1 MVIAERLDEVGKP
14 AWIGLMVLGF
24 ILYWPVGL
32 AILAY
37 LIWSGRMGCWK
48 HHRHGR
54 WREDGMDRMRDTVNR
69 WTGGDTRR
77 PANGNRAFDAYREET
92 LRRLEEEER
101 DFAAFLDR
109 LRLAKDKAEFDEF
122 LAERRRR
129 PETPPESPAQ
139 V

>member
-48 HHRHGR
+48 HHRRGH
-54 WREDGMDRMRDTVNR
+54 WREDGMDRMRETVNKWR
-69 WTGGDTRR
+69 GGDIRR

-129 PETPPESPAQ
+129 SETPEPPAQ